1 MNTVSVRTSR
11 TAGAIGL
18 VEVVGDLDALLTPIL
33 GRQPASVG
41 QLRRESFGDFD
52 DGLVYRFAEDG
63 AFCFPHAGP
72 MVVRML
78 VEAFVAQGAATTQH
92 AAAFPEAACP
102 TESLLLATLAR
113 DQSRRRGP
121 AADPRGPP

>member
-41 QLRRESFGDFD
+41 LLRRESFGDFD
-52 DGLVYRFAEDG
+52 DGLVCRFAKM
-63 AFCFPHAGP
+63 AFSFPTPAPWWFGCWWRPSSLKVPQPPNMPPPSRKRPAQPSRCCWPHRHATSP
-72 MVVRML
+72 
-78 VEAFVAQGAATTQH
+78 AAVD
-92 AAAFPEAACP
+92 
-102 TESLLLATLAR
+102 LLLTCGSA
-113 DQSRRRGP
+113 
-121 AADPRGPP
+121 

>member
-18 VEVVGDLDALLTPIL
+18 VEVVGDLDALLTPFWDANRHPSGSCGANPL
-33 GRQPASVG
+33 ATSTTDWCTAS
-41 QLRRESFGDFD
+41 RKM
-52 DGLVYRFAEDG
+52 G

-78 VEAFVAQGAATTQH
+78 VEAFVAQGATAQH
-92 AAAFPEAACP
+92 ARRLPGSGLPNRVVVAGH
-102 TESLLLATLAR
+102 TGAR

-121 AADPRGPP
+121 AADPWDPP